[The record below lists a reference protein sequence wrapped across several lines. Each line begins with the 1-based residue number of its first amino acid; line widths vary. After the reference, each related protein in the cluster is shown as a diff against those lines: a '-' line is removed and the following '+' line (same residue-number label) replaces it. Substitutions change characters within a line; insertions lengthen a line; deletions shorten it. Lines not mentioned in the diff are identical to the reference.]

1 MSLGGIFVGGKYT
14 QSNTTVNVY
23 ACSNL
28 KMTYFYPRTKGYYL
42 SGQGYIADNSDDM
55 TIVAGLTLAFWSNE
69 DEST

>member
-28 KMTYFYPRTKGYYL
+28 KMLYFYPRTKGYCL
-42 SGQGYIADNSDDM
+42 SEQGYIHSRDDM
-55 TIVAGLTLAFWSNE
+55 PIVAGLTLAFWSNE
-69 DEST
+69 DESA